1 MEGLKKVASM
11 VILKNQNRYLLLK
24 RANEPNKGKYLPV
37 GGKLDPFE
45 TPFDCAVRET
55 YEETGINIENL
66 IFCGMLTESS
76 PIAYNWI
83 AYIYLAEID
92 DIPPPPCEEGE
103 LEWVDSELLASID
116 TPPTDLFIY
125 QYVNKNI
132 KFIFSAVYDKEMNL
146 IEMHEELS
154 GEQVYPPAQGRNRF

>member
-1 MEGLKKVASM
+1 M

-55 YEETGINIENL
+55 YEETGINIENP

-92 DIPPPPCEEGE
+92 DIPPPPCDEGE

-125 QYVNKNI
+125 QYVHKNI

-146 IEMHEELS
+146 IEMHDELS
-154 GEQVYPPAQGRNRF
+154 GEHVYPPAESCI